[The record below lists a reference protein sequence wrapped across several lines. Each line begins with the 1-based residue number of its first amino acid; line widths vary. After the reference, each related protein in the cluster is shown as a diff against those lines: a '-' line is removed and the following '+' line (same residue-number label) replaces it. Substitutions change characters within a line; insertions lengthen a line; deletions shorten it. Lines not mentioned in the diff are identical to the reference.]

1 MRKAARRVT
10 RRPGRLVRT
19 GTVAGS
25 DATHARPG
33 PEAPAAAPGTIE
45 MQTAGRPGKAAAA
58 RLATMT
64 ATITAIDVAG
74 RTVTLQAKAGK
85 TRTIQVGP
93 EVTRLSE
100 FAVGDVI
107 QVDYEQRLELEYQP
121 PGSENVPME
130 GGVSAGRNDR
140 NQLPGG
146 VASAGVQGTVIVTA
160 IDPGKRLVT
169 FQGQGGEA
177 YQVKAGPMLQLEK
190 LKVGDRLLATYVE
203 NVAINLKKAPPV
215 RR

>member
-1 MRKAARRVT
+1 MRRLLAAAIAVAASLAHAQSPLPPPPT
-10 RRPGRLVRT
+10 PIPVPRP
-19 GTVAGS
+19 
-25 DATHARPG
+25 
-33 PEAPAAAPGTIE
+33 PAAAPGAIE
-45 MQTAGRPGKAAAA
+45 MQPGGAPGKATAA

-64 ATITAIDVAG
+64 ATITAVDRSG
-74 RTVTLQAKAGK
+74 RTITLRQKSGE
-85 TRTIQVGP
+85 TRTLPVGP

-100 FAVGDVI
+100 FAVGDLI

-130 GGVSAGRNDR
+130 SGVTAGQNDR

-146 VASAGVQGTVIVTA
+146 VASSGVQGTVTVTA
-160 IDPGKRLVT
+160 IDRGNRLVT
-169 FQGQGGEA
+169 FQGKGGKP
-177 YQVKAGPMLQLEK
+177 YQVKAGPMIRLEE

-203 NVAINLKKAPPV
+203 TVAINLRKAPPA